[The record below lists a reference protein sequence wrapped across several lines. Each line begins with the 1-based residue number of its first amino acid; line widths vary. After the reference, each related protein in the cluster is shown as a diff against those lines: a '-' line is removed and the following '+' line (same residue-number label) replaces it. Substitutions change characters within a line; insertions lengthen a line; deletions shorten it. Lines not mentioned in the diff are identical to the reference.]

1 MIEEADTGLDK
12 LRPTFLAARGTNGM
26 EVTMVGP
33 SIAENIEFFRLIV
46 DQAPDAIIV
55 ADRQGQIQ
63 IWNHTAADL
72 FGFRPDEAIGRSL
85 DIIIPEHLRQAHWEG
100 FQRAVASGVT
110 KHWREAL
117 KTRAT
122 HKTGRK
128 VYVSLAFSVLKNRDG
143 QVLGAM
149 ATAREFIEEPKLPKG
164 EAG

>member
-1 MIEEADTGLDK
+1 M
-12 LRPTFLAARGTNGM
+12 
-26 EVTMVGP
+26 GP
-33 SIAENIEFFRLIV
+33 SSAENIEFFQIIV

-55 ADRQGQIQ
+55 ADRQGLIQ
-63 IWNHTAADL
+63 IWNHAAADL
-72 FGFRPDEAIGRSL
+72 FGFCSDEAIGRSL

-110 KHWREAL
+110 KYGREAL

-122 HKTGRK
+122 HKTGQK

-143 QVLGAM
+143 HVLGAM
-149 ATAREFIEEPKLPKG
+149 ATAREFTEKSKSPKG

>member
-1 MIEEADTGLDK
+1 MRQNLMSGPRRQNLPGGDIIGCPWNSRRAGGFPEEVDQSYEKEYAEIFHEMIEEADTGLDK

-85 DIIIPEHLRQAHWEG
+85 DIIIPEHL
-100 FQRAVASGVT
+100 
-110 KHWREAL
+110 
-117 KTRAT
+117 TRLSDP
-122 HKTGRK
+122 
-128 VYVSLAFSVLKNRDG
+128 Y
-143 QVLGAM
+143 
-149 ATAREFIEEPKLPKG
+149 ATAAILWSRVSMTS
-164 EAG
+164 